1 MDWINGWLYEHRLVS
16 RRPNRKYKVKRWI
29 LAERLMIWWINT
41 ACIRKL
47 ILLHFG
53 YDPSFRNVDQS
64 PFHKNEAGSIESNT
78 ITIKGALAVPLI
90 ENHASTRERWSL
102 STVTDSNKMRVENQL
117 PGFEIMFKAEGRI
130 KEARLQTH
138 LAGLELPYKASVVTG
153 ASGSYKET
161 DLLEMQEKWLEDWG
175 PGRQWEIWAGDAY
188 AAGLTDNV
196 QRQCWR
202 KGYISMTHGG
212 GATGVTQTNDTELHK
227 PVRAAFVEAQSG
239 LMLMKTR

>member
-1 MDWINGWLYEHRLVS
+1 
-16 RRPNRKYKVKRWI
+16 
-29 LAERLMIWWINT
+29 
-41 ACIRKL
+41 
-47 ILLHFG
+47 
-53 YDPSFRNVDQS
+53 
-64 PFHKNEAGSIESNT
+64 
-78 ITIKGALAVPLI
+78 
-90 ENHASTRERWSL
+90 
-102 STVTDSNKMRVENQL
+102 
-117 PGFEIMFKAEGRI
+117 MFKAEGRI

-227 PVRAAFVEAQSG
+227 PVRARFVEKQTE
-239 LMLMKTR
+239 LVLMKTRQAGGGMIDLTEEECITVMATVLSNKDLHLQACQGYKTTGTTVDLNGEEDRLIGKEARIFWDEMNLSLIHI